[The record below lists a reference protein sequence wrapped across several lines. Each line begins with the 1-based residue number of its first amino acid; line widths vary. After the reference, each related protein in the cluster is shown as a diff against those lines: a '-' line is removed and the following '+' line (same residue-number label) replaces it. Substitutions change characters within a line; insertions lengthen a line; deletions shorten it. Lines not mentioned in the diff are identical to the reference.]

1 VPDHDTQLTRPARL
15 AALGTLAGLALIGV
29 AGCGQ
34 GGGTGGGS
42 TVSGSAASGPAG
54 YGVLEAA
61 PTPSAQPTPAQAAGG
76 SCQLLDY
83 GAVEQATGTRFAVA
97 ASTASGSAQ
106 SCALQTLYSDYP
118 DLLLSAAPTKAD
130 AKTFGK
136 AAPDNASTV
145 SGLGQAAYS
154 RRIAAGDGAGPA
166 VQVDWLGKN
175 AKLLTLRYTF
185 PPGTATATATAFTPK
200 LIAVAKAIEAKR

>member
-54 YGVLEAA
+54 YGV
-61 PTPSAQPTPAQAAGG
+61 QAAGG